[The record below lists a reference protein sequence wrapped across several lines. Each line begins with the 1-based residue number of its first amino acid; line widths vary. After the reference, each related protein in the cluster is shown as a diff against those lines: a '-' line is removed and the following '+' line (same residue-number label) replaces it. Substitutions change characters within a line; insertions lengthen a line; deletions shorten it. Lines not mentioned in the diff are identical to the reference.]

1 MPEAPSND
9 DSESPSG
16 ARPPIHAIT
25 KAHRPIAAQLNHHGD
40 YAPESRKDK
49 AERFGTLSKDEPV
62 SPKGL
67 LAAKQKL
74 LPRLQH
80 VQPQP
85 GGGLKFALFEMGLFC
100 SREIDEDYVA
110 LA

>member
-1 MPEAPSND
+1 LPEAPSND

-40 YAPESRKDK
+40 YAPEPRKDK
-49 AERFGTLSKDEPV
+49 AEWFGTLSKDEPV

-67 LAAKQKL
+67 LAAKQNSY
-74 LPRLQH
+74 PAFSTCNRS
-80 VQPQP
+80 P
-85 GGGLKFALFEMGLFC
+85 
-100 SREIDEDYVA
+100 VA
-110 LA
+110 A